1 MGDVWRARDPRL
13 GRDVAIKVLPDD
25 VAGNPHA
32 LARFEREARAVAALS
47 HPTILAL
54 FDIGEENGI
63 RYAVTELLEGE
74 SLRGALARGTVP
86 LKRTL
91 DLAAQLADAL
101 ASAHEKGIVHR
112 DVKPENIFLTKDGR
126 AKLLDFGLARQSALP
141 SDPSFT
147 DSPTEEALTERGSV
161 VGTIS
166 YMSPEQ
172 ASGQAVDFRSDQ
184 FSLGIVLYEML
195 TGARPFR
202 GNTVAETLTAIIR
215 EEPEPLEKA
224 APSVPMPVRLIVE
237 RLLAKEPSGRFAAT
251 RDLAQDLATW
261 RLHISGTLAGGVAA
275 TVAVPQRRWAGKP
288 LLAGVATGLAIG
300 AIALGIWTWRSA
312 VPAAPPRVA
321 RFTIDLP
328 PGQRIVPSWD
338 THFTFSRDSKTLL
351 YLANAVT
358 GIVGLH
364 ERRLDDVESRL
375 LPDGKGLRNPIYSP
389 DGRWLATVDS
399 NKALFVKIPLGG

>member
-1 MGDVWRARDPRL
+1 M
-13 GRDVAIKVLPDD
+13 
-25 VAGNPHA
+25 
-32 LARFEREARAVAALS
+32 
-47 HPTILAL
+47 
-54 FDIGEENGI
+54 
-63 RYAVTELLEGE
+63 
-74 SLRGALARGTVP
+74 
-86 LKRTL
+86 
-91 DLAAQLADAL
+91 
-101 ASAHEKGIVHR
+101 
-112 DVKPENIFLTKDGR
+112 
-126 AKLLDFGLARQSALP
+126 
-141 SDPSFT
+141 
-147 DSPTEEALTERGSV
+147 
-161 VGTIS
+161 GTIS

-399 NKALFVKIPLGG
+399 NKALFVKIPLGGGAPIPITPIEMVFHGDWGSDGYIYWTNQLIGGVIRTPENGGKNEPVTELDVAKQERTHRYAKLLPGDKALIFTVASGGIDSFDDARIDAFDLATKKRTPIVQGGASPHYSPSGHIVYARAGSLYAVPFDTTRLEATGCQ